1 MQNAHESMQD
11 GCDSRNTRK
20 HGIPFDLLQ
29 FGEVFDRRVQ
39 SNSLGNCKIS
49 EIRL

>member
-29 FGEVFDRRVQ
+29 SEEVYLIEGSKVIL
-39 SNSLGNCKIS
+39 LGI
-49 EIRL
+49 IRSQK

>member
-29 FGEVFDRRVQ
+29 FGEVYLIEGSKVIL
-39 SNSLGNCKIS
+39 LGIVRYQK
-49 EIRL
+49 